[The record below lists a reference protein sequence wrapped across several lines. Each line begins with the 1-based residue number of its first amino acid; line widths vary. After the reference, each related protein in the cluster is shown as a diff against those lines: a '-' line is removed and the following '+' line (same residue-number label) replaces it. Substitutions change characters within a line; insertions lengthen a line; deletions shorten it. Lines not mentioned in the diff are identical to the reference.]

1 MMNNAQIVELGKKYV
16 MNTYGR
22 LPISLVKGQGAR
34 VWDADGRE
42 YLDFLAGLAVNSLG
56 HCHPKVVDALTQQA
70 ATLLH
75 VSNLY
80 WIEPQVKLAQALVEN
95 SFADKVFFCN
105 SGAEANE
112 GAIKLARKYAKKTW
126 GPDKYEIIT
135 MEKSFH
141 GRTLA
146 TVTATAQPKYQKD
159 YEPLPQGFRYAPFGD
174 LKALEKAITANTCAI
189 MVEPVQGEGGVNL
202 ADPAYWQ
209 GLAKLAETNNLLLIF
224 DEVQCGL
231 GRTGKLFAHEHYGVT
246 PHIMTLAKALA
257 GGAPMGALLA
267 TDDVAQAFQ
276 PGDHA
281 STFGGNPL
289 VAAAGVAVMDVLLK
303 DGLMDNCREV
313 GAYFMGHLRRLQEK
327 YPLIQGV
334 RGLGLMVA
342 CELDRPG
349 ADIVAECLKKGLI
362 INCTAVKVLRFLPPL
377 TITKAD
383 VDEAVAVLEEVLAG
397 VAAAD
402 SAATGG
408 QGQ

>member
-1 MMNNAQIVELGKKYV
+1 MTKKSNAQLVKLGKKYV

-22 LPISLVKGQGAR
+22 LPIALVKGEGAK

-56 HCHPKVVDALTQQA
+56 HCHPKVTEAVKAQVDQLI
-70 ATLLH
+70 H

-80 WIEPQVKLAQALVEN
+80 WIEPQIELAQSLVEN

-112 GAIKLARKYAKKTW
+112 GAIKLARKYAKLHM

-146 TVTATAQPKYQKD
+146 TVTATAQPKYQKAFT
-159 YEPLPQGFRYAPFGD
+159 PLPEGFRYVPFGD
-174 LKALEKAITANTCAI
+174 LKALEKAIGPHTCAI

-202 ADPAYWQ
+202 AEPAFWE
-209 GLAKLAETNNLLLIF
+209 GLAKLAKEQNLLLIF
-224 DEVQCGL
+224 DEVQSGL
-231 GRTGKLFAHEHYGVT
+231 GRTGKLFAHEHYGIT
-246 PHIMTLAKALA
+246 PHIMTLAKAL
-257 GGAPMGALLA
+257 GGGTPIGALLA
-267 TDDVAQAFQ
+267 TDEVASAFE

-289 VAAAGVAVMDVLLK
+289 VTAAGVATMDVLVQG
-303 DGLMDNCREV
+303 GLLAHCLEM
-313 GAYFMGHLRRLQEK
+313 GAYFRGHLNRLAEK
-327 YPLIQGV
+327 YTFIQEV
-334 RGLGLMVA
+334 RGLGLILA

-349 ADIVAECLKKGLI
+349 ADIVAACLEKGLI
-362 INCTAVKVLRFLPPL
+362 INCTAVNVLRFLPPL
-377 TITKAD
+377 IITKED
-383 VDEAVAVLEEVLAG
+383 IDHAVAILEEVLAS
-397 VAAAD
+397 VEANA
-402 SAATGG
+402 GG
-408 QGQ
+408 TPA